1 MTVFPPLYR
10 KPMNYRDTRLPAP
23 HRYLRMTFVGMLLS
37 FSWAA
42 ILQAQEAPTPTA
54 SPMRIVPSDI
64 GAGWLIY
71 EGDKM
76 FAGYVPDSNGRP
88 IVYPVIGPKGDH
100 MTRGYPMKP
109 VGPHEKSDHPHHR
122 SLWMTHGEVNEIDFW
137 VDDERSGVIRQL
149 DARTEVLKDGT
160 AVITTENQW
169 QSREGEPVCR
179 DIRRFAFSQNGDR
192 RYIDVD
198 IKMRATESDVRFGDT
213 KEGSFG
219 LRVAGSMDV
228 DAGLGGKI
236 TNEQGLENDA
246 AWGQPAS
253 WVDYSGPVDNRPVGI
268 TIHSHPSSFGHPCR
282 WHVRTYGLFAANPFG
297 RHHFEGGAK
306 RADIVLKKGQ
316 SMRLNYRVVLYAG
329 AFDAERSALDFKGY
343 SESPRPEIGD
353 SL

>member
-1 MTVFPPLYR
+1 MKDQNAHLSVNTGPRWMVLAASILALMILAGSP
-10 KPMNYRDTRLPAP
+10 
-23 HRYLRMTFVGMLLS
+23 LS
-37 FSWAA
+37 FPWTASLW
-42 ILQAQEAPTPTA
+42 AQEAPAPT
-54 SPMRIVPSDI
+54 SLPMRIVPSEI
-64 GAGWLIY
+64 GGGWLIY

-88 IVYPVIGPKGDH
+88 IVYPVIGPQGDQ
-100 MTRGYPMKP
+100 MTRGFPMTP

-122 SLWMTHGEVNEIDFW
+122 SLWMTHGEVNDIDFW
-137 VDDERSGVIRQL
+137 LDDQHSGVIRQVS
-149 DARTEVLKDGT
+149 AQTEVLKDGT

-169 QSREGEPVCR
+169 QSRSGDPVCR
-179 DIRRFAFSQNGDR
+179 DIRRFAFSQVGDR
-192 RYIDVD
+192 RFIDVD
-198 IKMRATESDVRFGDT
+198 IKILATQGDVRFGDT

-253 WVDYSGPVDNRPVGI
+253 WVDYSGPVDLRPVGI
-268 TIHSHPSSFGHPCR
+268 TMHSHPSSFGHPCR

-297 RHHFEGGAK
+297 RHAFEGGAK
-306 RADIVLKKGQ
+306 RADIVLKKDQ
-316 SMRLNYRVVLYAG
+316 SLRLNYRVVLYAG
-329 AFDAERSALDFKGY
+329 PSDPARSASDSKEY
-343 SESPRPEIGD
+343 AQAPRPEIGD